1 MAVLKKAAK
10 APARRKQNA
19 FDSYAGVYAFAVAA
33 LAAGLALLAL
43 PESSPIPRRPFW
55 ANLQNMTNATGD
67 AASEVVRRVSAAR
80 RPVILGGSPVAR
92 WPALAR
98 WTPARLALELPELPV
113 VDESA
118 TSTFWWYD
126 EGRQLK
132 LPPRRT
138 HPLRTNV
145 TPAAFF
151 LQKSDAYR
159 QFHAKL
165 HSPALVRLAAAAD
178 PREFLQNADRRPGL
192 PPVDGAETFW
202 AGDDGT
208 TSHTHYDGDGNFY
221 VQTHGRKRFTLWPPE
236 CWPEMALHPFPHAA
250 HRQSQKDCGEA
261 GGGAAGSAPPGCGHG
276 GARGAVERMLRRA
289 ARFAGLEAAG
299 AALGARAL
307 LRQPPAACAP
317 LEAMLAP
324 GELLYLPPFW
334 FHRVASVGFST
345 ALAVVSRSADGR
357 RFEEACQAGLPD
369 TLLGARDADDR
380 AAAARRY
387 LGALIHLLVGASVGP
402 RYARRTI
409 GDVRHAALD
418 APQMRC
424 DAPARC
430 GGGGGSAADA
440 AAAASAA
447 ERDHAARVADVL
459 APGAWGGRRPLNG
472 IDHILLQDYVEHV
485 SGFAVGMDGL
495 CAFVARCLSDAD

>member
-1 MAVLKKAAK
+1 M
-10 APARRKQNA
+10 
-19 FDSYAGVYAFAVAA
+19 
-33 LAAGLALLAL
+33 
-43 PESSPIPRRPFW
+43 
-55 ANLQNMTNATGD
+55 
-67 AASEVVRRVSAAR
+67 
-80 RPVILGGSPVAR
+80 
-92 WPALAR
+92 
-98 WTPARLALELPELPV
+98 
-113 VDESA
+113 
-118 TSTFWWYD
+118 
-126 EGRQLK
+126 
-132 LPPRRT
+132 
-138 HPLRTNV
+138 
-145 TPAAFF
+145 
-151 LQKSDAYR
+151 
-159 QFHAKL
+159 
-165 HSPALVRLAAAAD
+165 
-178 PREFLQNADRRPGL
+178 
-192 PPVDGAETFW
+192 DGAETFW

-276 GARGAVERMLRRA
+276 GARGAVERVLRRA

-409 GDVRHAALD
+409 GDVRHDRLGERQRRRRHAHQHGAAGR
-418 APQMRC
+418 APIERTDDGDRRRTERAQRPQH
-424 DAPARC
+424 DPVAGREAR
-430 GGGGGSAADA
+430 
-440 AAAASAA
+440 
-447 ERDHAARVADVL
+447 
-459 APGAWGGRRPLNG
+459 PGARRPPLRP
-472 IDHILLQDYVEHV
+472 ILVEP
-485 SGFAVGMDGL
+485 L
-495 CAFVARCLSDAD
+495 